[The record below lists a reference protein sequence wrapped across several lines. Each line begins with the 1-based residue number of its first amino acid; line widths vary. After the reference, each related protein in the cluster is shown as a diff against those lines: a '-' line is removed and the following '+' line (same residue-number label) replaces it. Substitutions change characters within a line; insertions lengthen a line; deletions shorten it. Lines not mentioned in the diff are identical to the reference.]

1 MSTLLEV
8 AGALDRIPQWQ
19 GRVQAVEP
27 LEGGITNRNYR
38 VVVDGASFVV
48 RVPAANGSLL
58 GIDRAVEHAAS
69 RLAAAAGVGPEVI
82 AFLSPPGFLV
92 TRFIE
97 GEPIALT
104 AVREPR
110 TLRRMAEALR
120 RVHGAGSVEATFS
133 SFRVVETYAETAV
146 ARGVRLPDAFARLRP
161 HAVAIERAL
170 AGEPACLC
178 HNDLLN
184 ANLIDD
190 GTRIRI
196 VDWEY
201 AGMGDRFFDFGN
213 FAVNH
218 ELDEDQERILLGEY
232 FGACT
237 PRDHARLRLMRLMS
251 DFREAMWGLVQQG
264 VSTLDVDFA
273 GYAGRHF
280 DRLLRATDDPRYPQ
294 WLAASA
300 P

>member
-1 MSTLLEV
+1 MSALLDV
-8 AGALDRIPQWQ
+8 AEALDLVPQWR
-19 GRVQAVEP
+19 GRVETVTP

-38 VVVDGASFVV
+38 VVVGGTSFVV
-48 RVPAANGSLL
+48 RIPAVNGHLL
-58 GIDRAVEHAAS
+58 GIDRSVEHLAA
-69 RLAAAAGVGPEVI
+69 RLAAAAGVGPEVA
-82 AFLSPPGFLV
+82 AFISPPGLLV

-97 GEPIALT
+97 GEPIEPAT
-104 AVREPR
+104 VREPR

-146 ARGVRLPDAFARLRP
+146 AHGVTLPDAFARLHP
-161 HAVAIERAL
+161 HAVEIESAL

-218 ELDEDQERILLGEY
+218 ELDEGEERILLGEY

-273 GYAGRHF
+273 SYARRHF
-280 DRLLRATDDPRYPQ
+280 DRLQHAAEDPRYPQ

-300 P
+300 S